1 VTKTDLNVQLNVQL
15 SNVLDRGIG
24 YGEACFET
32 FRVIEGEVFALDQHF
47 SRLADGLQSF
57 GILLSK
63 GNMESIRAQAIE
75 HAAGIADDVLVK
87 VTVTGGIA
95 EWGLIRNRDQQ
106 PEVYIQCMPYV
117 PTFQKIMLS
126 TVEWPYATELKQA
139 KFSSDYALS
148 LRATKQWEGEGLSE
162 KMTPLICKNGL
173 VLSGLTTNVLLYR
186 EGSWH
191 TPDES
196 NGGVL
201 QGVVRNELVAASVLT
216 LSDCPVLWLDDCEA
230 IGFTNSGVF
239 IQPAS
244 MVNSR
249 KLNREHQAFEMLYQV
264 LRDKPGMPKL

>member
-1 VTKTDLNVQLNVQL
+1 MTKTDLNVQLNIQF

-32 FRVIEGEVFALDQHF
+32 FRVIKGNVFALDQHF
-47 SRLADGLQSF
+47 SRLADGLKSF

-95 EWGLIRNRDQQ
+95 EWGLIRNKDQQ
-106 PEVYIQCMPYV
+106 PTVYIQCIPYI
-117 PTFQKIMLS
+117 PKLQKLVLS

-148 LRATKQWEGEGLSE
+148 LRATKQWKDEGLSE
-162 KMTPLICKNGL
+162 EITPLICKNSL
-173 VLSGLTTNVLLYR
+173 VLSGLTANVLLYR
-186 EGSWH
+186 EGVWY
-191 TPDES
+191 TPDGS

-201 QGVVRNELVAASVLT
+201 QGIIRNEFVAASVLT
-216 LSDCPVLWLDDCEA
+216 LSDCPVSWLDDCEA

-244 MVNSR
+244 MINGR
-249 KLNREHQAFEMLYQV
+249 KLNREHHAFEMLYQV